1 MHEGCHV
8 VDIVQHRDVLE
19 LHGIEER
26 LQPGGILHVFA
37 GQKDKVHVFEASQE
51 GECVVHRRA
60 KADVRLRQAGT
71 GHYQH
76 DGLVDGEVE
85 LG

>member
-1 MHEGCHV
+1 MSAQALGDRESPRFEDCQVAAVHEGRHV

-37 GQKDKVHVFEASQE
+37 RQKDKVHVF
-51 GECVVHRRA
+51 
-60 KADVRLRQAGT
+60 KAA
-71 GHYQH
+71 
-76 DGLVDGEVE
+76 
-85 LG
+85 